1 MTHTVKR
8 TLAMLF
14 VAVFGSAL
22 LYNCEP
28 EPDSLGEQLFID
40 GAAEGNVTSYP
51 LIAYNVNNNDSIR
64 SEASRLI
71 SQVTGAGG
79 SSSLAVLG
87 AFSEGQFGMQKAS
100 FLTQLRMS
108 TDNFDFGKTPKVDS
122 VVFVMKPSVSSVA
135 DSIVTRPLKDENI
148 LIGTENVAVSTEI
161 KTYPTDFNFK
171 YGKTKLGTGGSH
183 TLMHINVDEITTFLD
198 GNTDAFKYSNV
209 AVSTGESLG
218 SGILEGRVSAK
229 TITKKSDNSTVF
241 TSDPGLRIRLNKDF
255 FQTKILDKNGK
266 PELMDAANFTRYFKG
281 IRLSVTDTD
290 GYLLQV
296 SPDNMEII
304 MYYTNEKNDNG
315 TITRPQS
322 TFKFSLAGN
331 VGNARI
337 GQYEYDRTNSAWG
350 EARNSINPTTG
361 DKKLYLQGMG
371 GPSVLVKI
379 PDQTINDLKALY
391 DTKKTAIVS
400 ARIRIYTDEVAWK
413 NNYKRMDNN
422 FTLVPAVSKKVNN
435 KDVFVPES
443 FLADTSV
450 GFNWIRSYDLD
461 KNPSYY
467 EFTVTKTVKDIV
479 EKAADGTTKEN
490 KPLLLNIGKFV
501 LSDGTTRIGYRFT
514 ERAFA
519 TERGV
524 FVGSD
529 ENNPERRIQLKI
541 TYGTKQ

>member
-8 TLAMLF
+8 TLAMF
-14 VAVFGSAL
+14 FMAVFGSAL

-28 EPDSLGEQLFID
+28 EADSLGEQLFVD
-40 GAAEGNVTSYP
+40 GAAEGNVTSYD

-64 SEASRLI
+64 SDAGRLI
-71 SQVTGAGG
+71 SAISGT
-79 SSSLAVLG
+79 STTSSLAVLG
-87 AFSEGQFGMQKAS
+87 AFSEGQFGMQRAS

-122 VVFVMKPSVSSVA
+122 VVFVMKPLVSSAA
-135 DSIVTRPLKDENI
+135 DSIVTRPAKDETL
-148 LIGTENVAVSTEI
+148 LIGTENVPVSTEI
-161 KTYPTDFNFK
+161 KTYPTSFDYK

-183 TLMHINVDEITTFLD
+183 TLMHINVDEITTYLD
-198 GNTDAFKYSNV
+198 GNTDAFKYSNITV
-209 AVSTGESLG
+209 GTGEALG
-218 SGILEGRVSAK
+218 SGILEGRVTAK
-229 TITKKSDNSTVF
+229 TITKKSDNSSVF

-255 FQTKILDKNGK
+255 FQTKILDKSGK

-281 IRLSVTDTD
+281 IRLSVTDID
-290 GYLLQV
+290 GYLLQIP
-296 SPDNMEII
+296 PDNMEII

-322 TFKFSLAGN
+322 TFKFSLAGT

-337 GQYEYDRTNSAWG
+337 GQYEYNRAGSAWETAKG
-350 EARNSINPTTG
+350 MINTTTG
-361 DKKLYLQGMG
+361 DPKLYLQGMG
-371 GPSVLVKI
+371 GPSVHVKI
-379 PDQTINDLKALY
+379 PAETIDKLKTLYQNDKA
-391 DTKKTAIVS
+391 AIVS
-400 ARIRIYTDEVAWK
+400 AKIRIYTDLATW
-413 NNYKRMDNN
+413 NNKYKRTANN
-422 FTLVPAVSKKVNN
+422 FTLLPLTETAAGSGIYTP
-435 KDVFVPES
+435 KD
-443 FLADTSV
+443 FLTDTSI
-450 GFNWIRSYDLD
+450 GFSWINSYDLD

-490 KPLLLNIGKFV
+490 KPLLLNVGKFI
-501 LSDGTTRIGYRFT
+501 LSDNGRVGYRFT

-529 ENNPERRIQLKI
+529 AGNPNRIQLKI
-541 TYGTKQ
+541 TYGTKK

>member
-28 EPDSLGEQLFID
+28 DADSLGEQLFLD
-40 GAAEGNVTSYP
+40 GAAEGNVTSYD

-64 SEASRLI
+64 SDAGRLV
-71 SQVTGAGG
+71 SQVSTTG
-79 SSSLAVLG
+79 SSLSLAVLG
-87 AFSEGQFGMQKAS
+87 AFSEPQFGMQKAS

-122 VVFVMKPSVSSVA
+122 VVLVMKPYISSAA

-148 LIGTENVAVSTEI
+148 LIGTENVAVSTDI
-161 KTYPTDFNFK
+161 KTYPTDFSFK
-171 YGKTKLGTGGSH
+171 YGKTKLGSGGSH
-183 TLMHINVDEITTFLD
+183 SLMHINVDEITTFLD
-198 GNTDAFKYSNV
+198 GNSDAFRYSN
-209 AVSTGESLG
+209 ASVSTGESLG
-218 SGILEGRVSAK
+218 SGILEGRVTAK

-241 TSDPGLRIRLNKDF
+241 TSEAGLRIRLKNDF

-290 GYLLQV
+290 GYLLQIA
-296 SPDNMEII
+296 PDNMEII
-304 MYYTNEKNDNG
+304 MYYTNERDTNG

-322 TFKFSLAGN
+322 TFKLLLTGS
-331 VGNARI
+331 VGNARL
-337 GQYEYDRTNSAWG
+337 GQYEYNRGGSAW
-350 EARNSINPTTG
+350 ENAKSSINTTDG

-371 GPSVLVKI
+371 GPSVRVKI
-379 PDQTINDLKALY
+379 PDQTITDLKKLY
-391 DTKKTAIVS
+391 EKDKAAIVS
-400 ARIRIYTDEVAWK
+400 AKIRIYTDASW
-413 NNYKRMDNN
+413 NNKYKKIADN
-422 FTLVPAVSKKVNN
+422 FTLLPLT
-435 KDVFVPES
+435 KDEKTGLDLPKS
-443 FLADTSV
+443 FLTDTSV
-450 GFNWIRSYDLD
+450 GFTWLRSYDLD

-479 EKAADGTTKEN
+479 EGTETN
-490 KPLLLNIGKFV
+490 KLLSLNIGKFV
-501 LSDGTTRIGYRFT
+501 MSDTAPLGYRYT
-514 ERAFA
+514 KRAFE

-524 FVGSD
+524 YVGSD
-529 ENNPERRIQLKI
+529 KTNPNRIQLRVI
-541 TYGTKQ
+541 YGTKK

>member
-28 EPDSLGEQLFID
+28 EADSLGEQLFVD
-40 GAAEGNVTSYP
+40 GAAEGNVTSYD

-64 SEASRLI
+64 SDAGRLI
-71 SQVTGAGG
+71 SAISGT
-79 SSSLAVLG
+79 STTSSLAVLG
-87 AFSEGQFGMQKAS
+87 AFSEGQFGMQRAS

-122 VVFVMKPSVSSVA
+122 VVFVMKPLVSSAA
-135 DSIVTRPLKDENI
+135 DSIVTRPAKDETL
-148 LIGTENVAVSTEI
+148 LIGTENVPVSTEI
-161 KTYPTDFNFK
+161 KTYPTSFDFK
-171 YGKTKLGTGGSH
+171 YGKTKLGSGGSH
-183 TLMHINVDEITTFLD
+183 TLLHINVDEITTYLD
-198 GNTDAFKYSNV
+198 GNTDAFKYSNITV
-209 AVSTGESLG
+209 GTGEALG
-218 SGILEGRVSAK
+218 SGILEGRVTAK
-229 TITKKSDNSTVF
+229 TITKKSDNSSVF

-255 FQTKILDKNGK
+255 FQTKILDKSGK

-281 IRLSVTDTD
+281 IRLSVTDID
-290 GYLLQV
+290 GYLLQIP
-296 SPDNMEII
+296 PDNMEII

-322 TFKFSLAGN
+322 TFKFSLAGT

-337 GQYEYDRTNSAWG
+337 GQYEYNRAGSAWETAKG
-350 EARNSINPTTG
+350 MINTTSG
-361 DKKLYLQGMG
+361 DPKLYLQGMG
-371 GPSVLVKI
+371 GPSVRVKI
-379 PDQTINDLKALY
+379 PVETIDKLKTLYQNDKA
-391 DTKKTAIVS
+391 AIVS
-400 ARIRIYTDEVAWK
+400 AKIRIYTDLATW
-413 NNYKRMDNN
+413 NNKYKRTANN
-422 FTLVPAVSKKVNN
+422 FTLLPLTETTAGSGIYTPK
-435 KDVFVPES
+435 E
-443 FLADTSV
+443 FLTDTSI
-450 GFNWIRSYDLD
+450 GFNWLNSYDLD

-490 KPLLLNIGKFV
+490 KPLLLNIGKFI
-501 LSDGTTRIGYRFT
+501 LSDNGRVGYRFT
-514 ERAFA
+514 DRAFA

-529 ENNPERRIQLKI
+529 ASNPNRIQLKI
-541 TYGTKQ
+541 TYGIKK

>member
-8 TLAMLF
+8 TLAMF
-14 VAVFGSAL
+14 FMAVFGSAL

-28 EPDSLGEQLFID
+28 EADSLGEQLFVD
-40 GAAEGNVTSYP
+40 GAAEGNVTSYD

-64 SEASRLI
+64 SDAGRLI
-71 SQVTGAGG
+71 SAISGT
-79 SSSLAVLG
+79 STTSSLAVLG
-87 AFSEGQFGMQKAS
+87 AFSEGQFGMQRAS

-122 VVFVMKPSVSSVA
+122 VVFVMKPLVSSAA
-135 DSIVTRPLKDENI
+135 DSIVTRPAKDETL
-148 LIGTENVAVSTEI
+148 LIGTENVPVSTEI
-161 KTYPTDFNFK
+161 KTYPTSFDYK

-183 TLMHINVDEITTFLD
+183 TLMHINVDEITTYLD
-198 GNTDAFKYSNV
+198 GNTDAFKYSNITV
-209 AVSTGESLG
+209 GTGEALG
-218 SGILEGRVSAK
+218 SGILEGRVTAK
-229 TITKKSDNSTVF
+229 TITKKSDNSSVF

-281 IRLSVTDTD
+281 IRLSVTDID
-290 GYLLQV
+290 GYLLQIP
-296 SPDNMEII
+296 PDNMEII

-322 TFKFSLAGN
+322 TFKFSLAGT

-337 GQYEYDRTNSAWG
+337 GQYEYNRAGSAWETAKG
-350 EARNSINPTTG
+350 MINTTTG
-361 DKKLYLQGMG
+361 DPKLYLQGMG
-371 GPSVLVKI
+371 GPSVHVKI
-379 PDQTINDLKALY
+379 PAETIDKLKTLYQNDKA
-391 DTKKTAIVS
+391 AIVS
-400 ARIRIYTDEVAWK
+400 AKIRIYTDLATW
-413 NNYKRMDNN
+413 NNKYKRTANN
-422 FTLVPAVSKKVNN
+422 FTLLPLTETAAGSGIYTP
-435 KDVFVPES
+435 KD
-443 FLADTSV
+443 FLTDTSI
-450 GFNWIRSYDLD
+450 GFSWINSYDLD

-490 KPLLLNIGKFV
+490 KPLLLNVGKFI
-501 LSDGTTRIGYRFT
+501 LSDNGRVGYRFT

-529 ENNPERRIQLKI
+529 AGNPNRIQLKI
-541 TYGTKQ
+541 TYGTKK

>member
-28 EPDSLGEQLFID
+28 EADSLGEQLFVD
-40 GAAEGNVTSYP
+40 GAAEGNVTSYD

-64 SEASRLI
+64 SDAGRLI
-71 SQVTGAGG
+71 SAISGT
-79 SSSLAVLG
+79 STTSSLAVLG
-87 AFSEGQFGMQKAS
+87 AFSEGQFGMQRAS

-122 VVFVMKPSVSSVA
+122 VVFVMKPLVSSAA
-135 DSIVTRPLKDENI
+135 DSIVTRPAKDETL
-148 LIGTENVAVSTEI
+148 LIGTENVPVSTEI
-161 KTYPTDFNFK
+161 KTYPTSFDFK

-183 TLMHINVDEITTFLD
+183 TLMHINVDEITTYLD
-198 GNTDAFKYSNV
+198 GNTDAFKYSNITV
-209 AVSTGESLG
+209 GTGEALG
-218 SGILEGRVSAK
+218 SGILEGRVTAK
-229 TITKKSDNSTVF
+229 TITKKSDNSSVF

-255 FQTKILDKNGK
+255 FQTKILDKSGK

-281 IRLSVTDTD
+281 IRLSVTDID
-290 GYLLQV
+290 GYLLQIP
-296 SPDNMEII
+296 PDNMEII

-322 TFKFSLAGN
+322 TFKFSLAGT

-337 GQYEYDRTNSAWG
+337 GQYEYNRAGSAWETAKG
-350 EARNSINPTTG
+350 TINTATG
-361 DKKLYLQGMG
+361 DPKLYLQGMG
-371 GPSVLVKI
+371 GPSVRVKI
-379 PDQTINDLKALY
+379 PVETIDKLKTLYQNDKA
-391 DTKKTAIVS
+391 AIVS
-400 ARIRIYTDEVAWK
+400 AKIRIYTDLATW
-413 NNYKRMDNN
+413 NNKYKRTANN
-422 FTLVPAVSKKVNN
+422 FTLLPLTETTAGSGIYTPK
-435 KDVFVPES
+435 E
-443 FLADTSV
+443 FLTDTSI
-450 GFNWIRSYDLD
+450 GFNWLNSYDLD

-490 KPLLLNIGKFV
+490 KPLLLNIGKFI
-501 LSDGTTRIGYRFT
+501 LSDNGRVGYRFT
-514 ERAFA
+514 DRAFA

-529 ENNPERRIQLKI
+529 AGNPNRIQLKI
-541 TYGTKQ
+541 TYGIKK

>member
-28 EPDSLGEQLFID
+28 EADSLGEQLFVD

-64 SEASRLI
+64 SDAGRLI
-71 SQVTGAGG
+71 SRITGT
-79 SSSLAVLG
+79 STTSSLAVLG
-87 AFSEGQFGMQKAS
+87 AFSEGQFGMQRAS

-122 VVFVMKPSVSSVA
+122 VVFVMKPLVSSAA
-135 DSIVTRPLKDENI
+135 DSIVTRPAKDETL
-148 LIGTENVAVSTEI
+148 LIGTENVPVSTEI
-161 KTYPTDFNFK
+161 KTYPTSFDYK

-183 TLMHINVDEITTFLD
+183 TLLHINVDEITTYLD
-198 GNTDAFKYSNV
+198 GNTDAFKYSNITV
-209 AVSTGESLG
+209 GTGEALG
-218 SGILEGRVSAK
+218 SGILEGRVTAK
-229 TITKKSDNSTVF
+229 TITKKSDNSSVF

-255 FQTKILDKNGK
+255 FQTKILDKSGK

-281 IRLSVTDTD
+281 IRLSVTDID
-290 GYLLQV
+290 GYLLQIP
-296 SPDNMEII
+296 PDNMEII

-337 GQYEYDRTNSAWG
+337 GQYEYNRAGSAWETAKG
-350 EARNSINPTTG
+350 IINPTTG
-361 DKKLYLQGMG
+361 DPKLYLQGMG
-371 GPSVLVKI
+371 GPSVRVMI
-379 PDQTINDLKALY
+379 PTETIDKLITLYETNKA
-391 DTKKTAIVS
+391 AIVS
-400 ARIRIYTDEVAWK
+400 AKIRIYTDQATWSNK
-413 NNYKRMDNN
+413 YKRAADN
-422 FTLVPAVSKKVNN
+422 FTLLPLTETAANSG
-435 KDVFVPES
+435 VFTPKE
-443 FLADTSV
+443 FLTDTSI

-479 EKAADGTTKEN
+479 EKAADGSRQPN
-490 KPLLLNIGKFV
+490 KPLLLNIGKFI
-501 LSDGTTRIGYRFT
+501 LSDNGRVGYRFT

-529 ENNPERRIQLKI
+529 PNNPERRIQLKI
-541 TYGTKQ
+541 TYGTKK

>member
-28 EPDSLGEQLFID
+28 EADSLGEQLFVD
-40 GAAEGNVTSYP
+40 GAAEGNVISYP

-64 SEASRLI
+64 SDAGRLI
-71 SQVTGAGG
+71 SQVTGTGTT
-79 SSSLAVLG
+79 SSLAVLG

-108 TDNFDFGKTPKVDS
+108 TDNFNFGTTPKVDS
-122 VVFVMKPSVSSVA
+122 VVLVMKPYVASAA
-135 DSIVTRPLKDENI
+135 DSIITRPLKEENI

-161 KTYPTDFNFK
+161 KTYPTDFTFK

-183 TLMHINVDEITTFLD
+183 TLLHINVDEITTFMD
-198 GNTDAFKYSNV
+198 SNIDAFRYSNPS
-209 AVSTGESLG
+209 VSIGQSLG
-218 SGILEGRVSAK
+218 SGILEGRVTAK
-229 TITKKSDNSTVF
+229 TITKKSDNTNVF
-241 TSDPGLRIRLNKDF
+241 TSEPGLRIRLNKDF

-281 IRLSVTDTD
+281 IKLSVTDTD
-290 GYLLQV
+290 GYLLQL
-296 SPDNMEII
+296 SPDNMEIV

-322 TFKFSLAGN
+322 TFKFSLSGN
-331 VGNARI
+331 VGNARL
-337 GQYEYDRTNSAWG
+337 GQYEYDRTSSAWG
-350 EARNSINPTTG
+350 IARNSINPTTG

-371 GPSVLVKI
+371 GPSVRVKI
-379 PDQTINDLKALY
+379 PDQTINDLKTLY
-391 DTKKTAIVS
+391 VTKKAAIVS
-400 ARIRIYTDEVAWK
+400 ARIRIYTDEVVWK
-413 NNYKRMDNN
+413 NNYKRIDNN
-422 FTLVPAVSKKVNN
+422 FTLLPLTKDEKTNLEVP
-435 KDVFVPES
+435 KD
-443 FLADTSV
+443 FLTDTSV

-479 EKAADGTTKEN
+479 EQAADGTTKEN
-490 KPLLLNIGKFV
+490 KPLLLNMGKFI
-501 LSDGTTRIGYRFT
+501 LSDGTKRLGYRFT

-529 ENNPERRIQLKI
+529 ENNPEKRIQLKI
-541 TYGTKQ
+541 IYGTKK